1 MSKVAPGCTVWP
13 ASVAASQR
21 TGRSEQ
27 DEKIRAT
34 TTATRTKPGMDAIK
48 QTFAQSHAG
57 NVSAGM
63 ERAIGR
69 IIAMKRDRQVGF
81 SVDEEIHRRETSG
94 RHVTIKSARRAQP
107 EQHLYCEPR
116 FL

>member
-1 MSKVAPGCTVWP
+1 
-13 ASVAASQR
+13 
-21 TGRSEQ
+21 
-27 DEKIRAT
+27 
-34 TTATRTKPGMDAIK
+34 MDAIK